1 MNRIK
6 AYYIP
11 ITLLVNWTTFL
22 AIIPKQGNSE
32 AYSRSRFSTKR
43 TRQLSGLG
51 AFPDGPR
58 EGPKPVPHSAMA
70 DLRAQGATSRI
81 ETDPWQ
87 EEGVYIISVAA
98 RILEMHPQ
106 TLRKYERAGLV
117 NPSRTVGLLRLYSEE
132 DITRL
137 RLIKQLVV
145 DLGLNV
151 AGVQLIMEVFNNL
164 LRIRNRLPGLE
175 TKDAKDFLEETV
187 DELFEL
193 LRTHLPGAGLHR

>member
-1 MNRIK
+1 
-6 AYYIP
+6 
-11 ITLLVNWTTFL
+11 
-22 AIIPKQGNSE
+22 
-32 AYSRSRFSTKR
+32 
-43 TRQLSGLG
+43 
-51 AFPDGPR
+51 
-58 EGPKPVPHSAMA
+58 MA